1 MPIRRK
7 NSKIMLICRMR
18 QGKVM
23 KKPTALR
30 RRYIPY
36 EATDISDD
44 EMLYRNDGLLK
55 MIYSGN
61 FPPPV
66 TAAGNIDSQPG

>member
-1 MPIRRK
+1 
-7 NSKIMLICRMR
+7 
-18 QGKVM
+18 M
-23 KKPTALR
+23 KKLTALR